1 VGATGATMAQEAETP
16 YSWGDMRDSDHQEPV
31 LSLKG
36 LSVAFGV
43 GAEPVTREI
52 SFGVFRGQTLAIVG
66 ESGSGK
72 SVTAMAVPRLMR
84 EAKLVSGEIR
94 FEGRRIDDIEE
105 GELRRLRGR
114 HIGFIFQE
122 PMTSLNPVMKV
133 GEQIAEAYEIHHPG
147 ESEKARS
154 LALDWMR
161 RVGIENPEAGFH
173 AYPHQFS
180 GGMRQRVMI
189 AMALICS
196 PGLLIAD
203 EPTTALDVTVQSK
216 VMELI
221 GRLRDEMKMAVL
233 LVTHDMG
240 LVSQHADAV
249 CVMYRGRV
257 VEFGPAHQVIR
268 RPIHPYTR
276 GLLLS
281 APRPDRKQDR
291 LHTVADV
298 MSDPQS
304 GTLTREVSGGC
315 DPYVDDSGRS
325 SAYRLLKVDTCRWVA
340 VRSSEPTNLEVPCVP
355 PESMLATPM
364 SR

>member
-1 VGATGATMAQEAETP
+1 M
-16 YSWGDMRDSDHQEPV
+16 SDSDQHEPV
-31 LSLKG
+31 LLLKG

-43 GAEPVTREI
+43 GADPVTNEI
-52 SFGVFRGQTLAIVG
+52 SFGVFRGQTLALVG

-84 EAKLVSGEIR
+84 EAKFVSGEIH
-94 FEGRRIDDIEE
+94 FGGRRIDDLEE
-105 GELRRLRGR
+105 CELRKLRGR
-114 HIGFIFQE
+114 EIGFIFQE

-133 GEQIAEAYEIHHPG
+133 GEQIAEAFAIHH
-147 ESEKARS
+147 SSASTKARS
-154 LALDWMR
+154 LALEWMQ
-161 RVGIENPEAGFH
+161 RVGIENPESGFH

-196 PGLLIAD
+196 PALLIAD

-221 GRLRDEMKMAVL
+221 GRLRDDLRMAVL

-240 LVSQHADAV
+240 VVSQYADAV

-257 VEFGPAHQVIR
+257 LEFGPAREVIR
-268 RPIHPYTR
+268 RPFHPYTR

-281 APRPDRKQDR
+281 APRPDRKRER
-291 LHTVADV
+291 LNTVADV
-298 MSDPQS
+298 MNDPQAS
-304 GTLTREVSGGC
+304 ALTRAVSGGS
-315 DPYVDDSGRS
+315 DPYVFDSGNPEP
-325 SAYRLLKVDTCRWVA
+325 YRLVKVDERRWVA
-340 VRSSEPTNLEVPCVP
+340 VHRSSPVDTDIPCVH
-355 PESMLATPM
+355 PESMLAAPT